1 MRIYI
6 VFFIIAIPQFIF
18 AQEYQPVAC
27 PLGQEQTI
35 LNLPKP
41 GAGKLSNAE
50 NDIRAFVRDS
60 LQSVVNRKFISH
72 STRYFN
78 IKKVPDAAIYQVY
91 YHPYDAYMA
100 IKGRDTARVL
110 PLYLFLHAIAHT
122 DLHHARAERTEEAAA
137 DEKTGEYLAKLS
149 IRWPDIENMLAR
161 HIKDGKQR
169 KSHLLKGY
177 QTVKPR
183 PIAKFTYKCKNT
195 QTGAAECIEPCRV
208 DFKSES
214 TKVNSSTK
222 YFWNGAESGPSHS
235 LTDLRAGE
243 HRMTLIVVNPDGQ
256 RDTSTQAIQIIKK
269 PSLPPPVAKFTYK
282 CRNTQTGA
290 AECTEP
296 CRVDFESTST
306 NVNNS
311 TKYFWNAKELGTKIM
326 FSDTLLKEGSYTMTL
341 EVVNPDGQKST
352 YTQTVQV
359 KKAFVPPPPPP
370 PLKPTASFVVSP
382 EKCAAPCQVTITNKS
397 SNINRPNATIK
408 WFINGEQIR
417 YASETGFSYKFN
429 KPGSYKIWL
438 EIDNGNGQSDSAS
451 KTIEISK
458 PSGVT
463 KKRFS
468 LELQPY
474 ASLPVGTYQDVNIFP
489 SWRGDWNPEAGMAN
503 FGYGGEMAIG
513 LNVLKFMSLRL
524 QGGYVHND
532 YNTTALFFQLEDY
545 ELQTGQSLQEKF
557 IESTGY
563 RKAYYGASISIEP
576 IPVESTF
583 YLSLEPAYGQIIAPW
598 ENSTSVY
605 YTKDDGQR
613 WQTRL
618 VYGLPENGVSSYWS
632 GKIQMGVR
640 WGEED
645 GQRPNLISLSG
656 SFFYSN
662 FATGVQSH
670 SLGDNSQPLVITQ
683 SRIQAFHVGIG
694 YRRWF

>member
-72 STRYFN
+72 SQRYFS
-78 IKKVPDAAIYQVY
+78 IKKVPDAAIYRID
-91 YHPYDAYMA
+91 YHPYDAYTA

-110 PLYLFLHAIAHT
+110 TLYLFLHAIAHT
-122 DLHHARAERTEEAAA
+122 DLHHARAEGTEEAAA
-137 DEKTGEYLAKLS
+137 DEKTGEYLAKLG

-161 HIKDGKQR
+161 HIKDGLQR

-177 QTVKPR
+177 Q
-183 PIAKFTYKCKNT
+183 
-195 QTGAAECIEPCRV
+195 
-208 DFKSES
+208 
-214 TKVNSSTK
+214 KVN
-222 YFWNGAESGPSHS
+222 
-235 LTDLRAGE
+235 
-243 HRMTLIVVNPDGQ
+243 
-256 RDTSTQAIQIIKK
+256 
-269 PSLPPPVAKFTYK
+269 PPPIAKFTYK

-296 CRVDFESTST
+296 CRVDFKSEST
-306 NVNNS
+306 NVNSS
-311 TKYFWNAKELGTKIM
+311 TKYFWNGVELGTKIM

-341 EVVNPDGQKST
+341 EVVNSDGQRNTST
-352 YTQTVQV
+352 TQTIQINKASLKESVGQYVQPAPPNDSANSYITLAQKPV
-359 KKAFVPPPPPP
+359 AAFRI
-370 PLKPTASFVVSP
+370 
-382 EKCAAPCQVTITNKS
+382 EKRGCPAPCKITITNES
-397 SNINRPNATIK
+397 SNINTPHAKIK
-408 WFINGEQIR
+408 WYINNRPAGLGANKIFTHKITSGGEYQIR
-417 YASETGFSYKFN
+417 
-429 KPGSYKIWL
+429 L
-438 EIDNGNGQSDSAS
+438 EIDNGNGETDTAS
-451 KTIEISK
+451 ETVKIND
-458 PSGVT
+458 
-463 KKRFS
+463 KKIFS
-468 LELQPY
+468 FELQPY
-474 ASLPVGTYQDVNIFP
+474 ISLPIGLYKDVNIFP

-618 VYGLPENGVSSYWS
+618 VYGLPENGASSYWS

>member
-35 LNLPKP
+35 LNLLKP

-72 STRYFN
+72 SQRYFS
-78 IKKVPDAAIYQVY
+78 IKKVPDAAIYRID
-91 YHPYDAYMA
+91 YHPYDAYTA

-110 PLYLFLHAIAHT
+110 TLYLFLHAIAHT
-122 DLHHARAERTEEAAA
+122 DLHHARAEGTEEAAA
-137 DEKTGEYLAKLS
+137 DEKTGEYLAKLG

-161 HIKDGKQR
+161 HIKDGLQR

-177 QTVKPR
+177 Q
-183 PIAKFTYKCKNT
+183 
-195 QTGAAECIEPCRV
+195 
-208 DFKSES
+208 
-214 TKVNSSTK
+214 KVN
-222 YFWNGAESGPSHS
+222 
-235 LTDLRAGE
+235 
-243 HRMTLIVVNPDGQ
+243 
-256 RDTSTQAIQIIKK
+256 
-269 PSLPPPVAKFTYK
+269 PPPIAKFTYK
-282 CRNTQTGA
+282 CRNTRTGV

-306 NVNNS
+306 NVNSS
-311 TKYFWNAKELGTKIM
+311 TKYFWNGAESGRSYSLTDKKAGEHRI
-326 FSDTLLKEGSYTMTL
+326 TLI
-341 EVVNPDGQKST
+341 VVNPDGQRDT
-352 YTQTVQV
+352 FTQTVQV
-359 KKAFVPPPPPP
+359 NKASLQESVGQYVQPAPPNESANSYITQAQNLKSNTDSNTGSKDKKIF
-370 PLKPTASFVVSP
+370 SF
-382 EKCAAPCQVTITNKS
+382 
-397 SNINRPNATIK
+397 
-408 WFINGEQIR
+408 
-417 YASETGFSYKFN
+417 
-429 KPGSYKIWL
+429 
-438 EIDNGNGQSDSAS
+438 
-451 KTIEISK
+451 
-458 PSGVT
+458 
-463 KKRFS
+463 
-468 LELQPY
+468 ELQPY
-474 ASLPVGTYQDVNIFP
+474 TSLPIGLYQDVNIFP

-513 LNVLKFMSLRL
+513 LNVMKIMSLRL

-583 YLSLEPAYGQIIAPW
+583 YLSLEPAYGQIFAPW

-618 VYGLPENGVSSYWS
+618 VYGLPENGASSYWS

>member
-72 STRYFN
+72 SQRYFS
-78 IKKVPDAAIYQVY
+78 IKKVPDAAIYRID
-91 YHPYDAYMA
+91 YHPYDAYTA

-110 PLYLFLHAIAHT
+110 TLYLFLHAIAHT
-122 DLHHARAERTEEAAA
+122 DLHHARAEGTEEAAA
-137 DEKTGEYLAKLS
+137 DEKTGEYLAKLG

-161 HIKDGKQR
+161 HIKDGLQR

-177 QTVKPR
+177 QKVNPP
-183 PIAKFTYKCKNT
+183 PIAKFTYKCRNT
-195 QTGAAECIEPCRV
+195 QTGAAECTEPCRV

-243 HRMTLIVVNPDGQ
+243 HRMTLI
-256 RDTSTQAIQIIKK
+256 
-269 PSLPPPVAKFTYK
+269 
-282 CRNTQTGA
+282 
-290 AECTEP
+290 
-296 CRVDFESTST
+296 
-306 NVNNS
+306 
-311 TKYFWNAKELGTKIM
+311 
-326 FSDTLLKEGSYTMTL
+326 
-341 EVVNPDGQKST
+341 VVNPDGQKST

>member
-1 MRIYI
+1 MRIHI
-6 VFFIIAIPQFIF
+6 VFFIIAIPHLLF

-27 PLGQEQTI
+27 PLGQAQAI
-35 LNLPKP
+35 LNPPKP

-72 STRYFN
+72 STRYFS
-78 IKKVPDAAIYQVY
+78 IKKAPGADIYEVSY
-91 YHPYDAYMA
+91 NSYDAYTA

-122 DLHHARAERTEEAAA
+122 GLTHAKAGGTEEAAA
-137 DEKTGEYLAKLS
+137 DEKTGEYFAKLS
-149 IRWPDIENMLAR
+149 IRWSDIENMLAR
-161 HIKDGKQR
+161 HIKDGLQR

-177 QTVKPR
+177 QKVNPR
-183 PIAKFTYKCKNT
+183 PIAKFTYKC
-195 QTGAAECIEPCRV
+195 
-208 DFKSES
+208 
-214 TKVNSSTK
+214 
-222 YFWNGAESGPSHS
+222 
-235 LTDLRAGE
+235 
-243 HRMTLIVVNPDGQ
+243 
-256 RDTSTQAIQIIKK
+256 
-269 PSLPPPVAKFTYK
+269 
-282 CRNTQTGA
+282 RNTRTGV

-306 NVNNS
+306 NVNSS
-311 TKYFWNAKELGTKIM
+311 TKYFWNGAESGRSYSLTDKKAGEHRI
-326 FSDTLLKEGSYTMTL
+326 TLI
-341 EVVNPDGQKST
+341 VVNPDGQRDT
-352 YTQTVQV
+352 FTQTVQV
-359 KKAFVPPPPPP
+359 NKASLQESVGQYVPLTKTNESANSHNAHAQKPVAAFSIEKKGCP
-370 PLKPTASFVVSP
+370 
-382 EKCAAPCQVTITNKS
+382 APCKITITNES
-397 SNINRPNATIK
+397 SNINTPRAKIK
-408 WFINGEQIR
+408 WYINNRPAGLGSNKIFTHEIKSGGEYQIR
-417 YASETGFSYKFN
+417 
-429 KPGSYKIWL
+429 L
-438 EIDNGNGQSDSAS
+438 EIDNGNGETDTAS
-451 KTIEISK
+451 ETVKIK
-458 PSGVT
+458 D
-463 KKRFS
+463 KKIFS
-468 LELQPY
+468 FELQPY
-474 ASLPVGTYQDVNIFP
+474 TSLPIGLYQDVNIFP

-513 LNVLKFMSLRL
+513 LNVMKIMSLRL

-583 YLSLEPAYGQIIAPW
+583 YLSLEPAYGQIFAPW

-618 VYGLPENGVSSYWS
+618 VYGLPENGASSYWS